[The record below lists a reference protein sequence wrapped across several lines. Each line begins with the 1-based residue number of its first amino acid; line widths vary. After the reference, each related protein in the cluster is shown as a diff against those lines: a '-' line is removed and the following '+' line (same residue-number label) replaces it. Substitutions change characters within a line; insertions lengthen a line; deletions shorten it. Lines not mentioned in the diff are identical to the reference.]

1 MLLPQNGFL
10 VVLWN
15 RESSEKCSVHKW
27 KQSGLCNWWG
37 RCSIIT
43 SCKKLLLWFSVC
55 FVSYWVK
62 TSNLKYFEE
71 FVRFASVSKSMCVC
85 VCVGTK
91 DLLIKYCKRNL
102 CYWAE
107 CWRVSCSLRWGT
119 CKHSA
124 VPKLVLIRSF
134 HSVWDGAGSAF
145 KSARMC

>member
-85 VCVGTK
+85 VCGHQGPFNK
-91 DLLIKYCKRNL
+91 ILQK
-102 CYWAE
+102 
-107 CWRVSCSLRWGT
+107 
-119 CKHSA
+119 
-124 VPKLVLIRSF
+124 KLVLLGWMLTGELLSEVRHLQTFCSSKAGFNPNFNPKLSF
-134 HSVWDGAGSAF
+134 GARWCWECF
-145 KSARMC
+145 